1 VYESLRNCHLDG
13 ILIDSAIFDWP
24 ISVASTGNTIGANY
38 ANSASECSFN
48 GHIDD
53 IRIYDRAL
61 TADEIDSLYHIGGW
75 GTQIDTGP
83 MAYYPFNGNA
93 NDESGNDHDGTVNGA
108 ILTTDRFGNANSAY
122 DFNNDNI
129 NIRQGWNSESGS
141 ISMWV
146 YRTGSGVQRFLSDRN
161 SSQDYISLFVNSS
174 NMVGATIYGNS
185 FEDIGQT
192 IVLSQNRWYH
202 AVVNWGT
209 GGMQLYINGQLNDSS
224 TNTQSWNATSD
235 LLIGNSQAY
244 PTQGWNGKIDDIHIF
259 DHALT
264 ELEIDSLYHLGGW
277 PLPDLV
283 AYYPFSGNA
292 NDESGNGNH
301 GVPATQSPTLT
312 TDRFGNLNSAYSFE
326 GTDDYFLLPDSLLY
340 QLNTV
345 SFFAWANVSSISSH
359 GSILSCALDQSA
371 SACQELLNFKP
382 DTVLGCQIACFNAD
396 VNIFYDIPDFEC
408 GEWVFVGFTYDG
420 DTISSWYNGQLAETS
435 AFSGGAIKL
444 YGHTAIGRRV
454 GGAWD
459 FNGLI
464 DDVSIYSRAI
474 NASEIDS
481 LYHLV
486 GWPLPAA
493 PQNLIASS
501 SDQAVVLTWNQ
512 NSESD
517 LLKYNIYKGIDN
529 STITLLD
536 SVLNPIPIDTI
547 YVDNDVTFGEAY
559 HYYVTAVIQS
569 GIESNPSNEVIIKL
583 DSYPVVAGIPDQVI
597 HEAEEFADFDLD
609 DYLIEQDG
617 DSIIWNYSIQSGSPP
632 PDWSIEPSDFEYD
645 MSLTGLIQ
653 FNGIESQDSLDQVA
667 AFVGDECRGIANP
680 VYFPVTGSYLIGM
693 VIFSN
698 QVSGELVEFKAY
710 DASTGIVGIV
720 LESYVFTSNV
730 IIGSGLTPEILT
742 CTYQPNEPELF
753 VSIDDSNIV
762 DVSYLEGWFGTGTII
777 FSAMD
782 YTVNEYS
789 DSDSAVFTVLETENS
804 PPELDIPA
812 SVEMLEDDTVRITLV
827 ASDVDEDTLTFYAEI
842 DTSAIHLDVVDSI
855 LILIPQGNWYGNAS
869 ILVTVSDGYETDS
882 SNINLQV
889 LPVNDPPGQ
898 FSLSTP
904 ANEYTWYDTSVVTF
918 DWGNSIDIDGDS
930 VKYIFHV
937 YNSQY
942 ETYIQ
947 CDSSFYI
954 AIYDSVEFPIGTLL
968 SWNVFATDGIDT
980 VSSNED
986 HWVFLII
993 QVGTVE
999 DGVIPT
1005 QFALHQ
1011 NYPNP
1016 FNPIT
1021 TIQYDLP
1028 ERSEIQITVLD
1039 LLGRKV
1045 ITLVSEIQ
1053 DAGYKSVKWNATN
1066 SLGQSVS
1073 AGVYFYQII
1082 AGDYVQTRKMVL
1094 LK

>member
-1 VYESLRNCHLDG
+1 
-13 ILIDSAIFDWP
+13 
-24 ISVASTGNTIGANY
+24 
-38 ANSASECSFN
+38 
-48 GHIDD
+48 
-53 IRIYDRAL
+53 
-61 TADEIDSLYHIGGW
+61 
-75 GTQIDTGP
+75 
-83 MAYYPFNGNA
+83 M
-93 NDESGNDHDGTVNGA
+93 
-108 ILTTDRFGNANSAY
+108 
-122 DFNNDNI
+122 
-129 NIRQGWNSESGS
+129 
-141 ISMWV
+141 
-146 YRTGSGVQRFLSDRN
+146 
-161 SSQDYISLFVNSS
+161 
-174 NMVGATIYGNS
+174 
-185 FEDIGQT
+185 
-192 IVLSQNRWYH
+192 
-202 AVVNWGT
+202 
-209 GGMQLYINGQLNDSS
+209 
-224 TNTQSWNATSD
+224 
-235 LLIGNSQAY
+235 
-244 PTQGWNGKIDDIHIF
+244 
-259 DHALT
+259 
-264 ELEIDSLYHLGGW
+264 
-277 PLPDLV
+277 
-283 AYYPFSGNA
+283 
-292 NDESGNGNH
+292 
-301 GVPATQSPTLT
+301 
-312 TDRFGNLNSAYSFE
+312 
-326 GTDDYFLLPDSLLY
+326 
-340 QLNTV
+340 
-345 SFFAWANVSSISSH
+345 
-359 GSILSCALDQSA
+359 
-371 SACQELLNFKP
+371 
-382 DTVLGCQIACFNAD
+382 
-396 VNIFYDIPDFEC
+396 
-408 GEWVFVGFTYDG
+408 
-420 DTISSWYNGQLAETS
+420 
-435 AFSGGAIKL
+435 
-444 YGHTAIGRRV
+444 
-454 GGAWD
+454 
-459 FNGLI
+459 
-464 DDVSIYSRAI
+464 
-474 NASEIDS
+474 
-481 LYHLV
+481 
-486 GWPLPAA
+486 
-493 PQNLIASS
+493 
-501 SDQAVVLTWNQ
+501 
-512 NSESD
+512 
-517 LLKYNIYKGIDN
+517 
-529 STITLLD
+529 
-536 SVLNPIPIDTI
+536 
-547 YVDNDVTFGEAY
+547 
-559 HYYVTAVIQS
+559 
-569 GIESNPSNEVIIKL
+569 
-583 DSYPVVAGIPDQVI
+583 
-597 HEAEEFADFDLD
+597 
-609 DYLIEQDG
+609 
-617 DSIIWNYSIQSGSPP
+617 
-632 PDWSIEPSDFEYD
+632 
-645 MSLTGLIQ
+645 
-653 FNGIESQDSLDQVA
+653 
-667 AFVGDECRGIANP
+667 
-680 VYFPVTGSYLIGM
+680 
-693 VIFSN
+693 
-698 QVSGELVEFKAY
+698 
-710 DASTGIVGIV
+710 
-720 LESYVFTSNV
+720 